1 MRKKKNRF
9 LFGTYV
15 LVVII
20 NVLSWSSRS
29 FGDRVRQSVFC
40 VTQYIQGHI
49 SDLFPFSVGEFL
61 LILAVLLVAGALI
74 LVVLFLIRQV
84 YRVLKKEENNVERA
98 LEEAEGSKKST
109 KFIWYTSRYFY
120 TLLWIT
126 GIVGVIMSINCFSLY
141 HCSSFQENYMS
152 GNRREYTVKELAI
165 VRDYVV
171 KQCNELAVVMERD
184 ENGYILYREDIG
196 QRAVS
201 EMKRMGKKYPLL
213 DGYYPVPKKLTFSGF
228 FS

>member
-1 MRKKKNRF
+1 MGKKKNRF

-29 FGDRVRQSVFC
+29 FGDGVRQSVFC

-49 SDLFPFSVGEFL
+49 SDLFPFSVGELL

-84 YRVLKKEENNVERA
+84 YRVLKKEKDNAERA

-109 KFIWYTSRYFY
+109 KFIWFTGRYFY
-120 TLLWIT
+120 ALLWIIA
-126 GIVGVIMSINCFSLY
+126 IVGVIMSIN
-141 HCSSFQENYMS
+141 
-152 GNRREYTVKELAI
+152 
-165 VRDYVV
+165 
-171 KQCNELAVVMERD
+171 
-184 ENGYILYREDIG
+184 
-196 QRAVS
+196 
-201 EMKRMGKKYPLL
+201 
-213 DGYYPVPKKLTFSGF
+213 
-228 FS
+228 